1 MHTRFLYD
9 NSMDMYI
16 DTVPN
21 RGSPPTI
28 LIRESYREGGKVRK
42 RTIANITK
50 LPEDVIEQIRAALRG
65 SSVSGAPGGK
75 LRGAF
80 EISRA
85 VAHGDA
91 CAVLAALRACGIDKA
106 IDPRRSP
113 ARDLAVAL
121 VAQRVLRPGS
131 KLAAARGF
139 RPESASSTLAAQ
151 LKLPKD
157 VCANRLYEAMDWLLG
172 RQPRIEKALAE
183 KYLKEGKP
191 VLYDLTSTWS
201 YSRNCPLA
209 RHGYSRDRKRGL
221 PQIEFGLLCDGEGRP
236 VAVEAFPGNASD
248 PSTVSSQV
256 GKLRDR
262 FGLKRVVFVGDR
274 GMITKARIRKDLEP
288 NGFDWVFALRAPAIR
303 SLAESGALQPS
314 LFDQQDMAE
323 IECEEKYPGERLVVC
338 RNPLLAEERTRKRRE
353 LIAAA
358 AAELEAVRRAVRRDF
373 RPLRCPEKIRMRADK
388 ILGKY
393 KMRKHFE
400 LKIGEGSF
408 SWKRRKKA
416 IAAEAALD
424 GFYVIRTS
432 VPEKDMSAAQA
443 VLAYKS
449 LGKVERAFRT
459 MKASDLEVRPIRH
472 WLDRRVRAHLL
483 ICMLAYHVEMHMRK
497 ALAPML
503 FHDEDGSTRE
513 SPVAKAERS
522 AGARRKA
529 ATKRTQSG
537 LEVHDFRGLLK
548 HLGDLTMN
556 RVKPKG
562 SKEREFDIPSSPTP
576 TQAEALRLL
585 NAKIASG

>member
-50 LPEDVIEQIRAALRG
+50 LPEDAIEQIRAVLRG

-221 PQIEFGLLCDGEGRP
+221 
-236 VAVEAFPGNASD
+236 
-248 PSTVSSQV
+248 
-256 GKLRDR
+256 
-262 FGLKRVVFVGDR
+262 
-274 GMITKARIRKDLEP
+274 
-288 NGFDWVFALRAPAIR
+288 
-303 SLAESGALQPS
+303 QPS

-373 RPLRCPEKIRMRADK
+373 RPLRCAEKIWMRADK
-388 ILGKY
+388 ILGNC

-408 SWKRRKKA
+408 SWKRKKEA

-522 AGARRKA
+522 RSARRKA
-529 ATKRTQSG
+529 ATKRTRSG

>member
-1 MHTRFLYD
+1 
-9 NSMDMYI
+9 
-16 DTVPN
+16 
-21 RGSPPTI
+21 
-28 LIRESYREGGKVRK
+28 
-42 RTIANITK
+42 
-50 LPEDVIEQIRAALRG
+50 
-65 SSVSGAPGGK
+65 
-75 LRGAF
+75 
-80 EISRA
+80 
-85 VAHGDA
+85 
-91 CAVLAALRACGIDKA
+91 
-106 IDPRRSP
+106 
-113 ARDLAVAL
+113 
-121 VAQRVLRPGS
+121 
-131 KLAAARGF
+131 
-139 RPESASSTLAAQ
+139 
-151 LKLPKD
+151 
-157 VCANRLYEAMDWLLG
+157 
-172 RQPRIEKALAE
+172 
-183 KYLKEGKP
+183 
-191 VLYDLTSTWS
+191 
-201 YSRNCPLA
+201 
-209 RHGYSRDRKRGL
+209 
-221 PQIEFGLLCDGEGRP
+221 
-236 VAVEAFPGNASD
+236 
-248 PSTVSSQV
+248 
-256 GKLRDR
+256 
-262 FGLKRVVFVGDR
+262 
-274 GMITKARIRKDLEP
+274 
-288 NGFDWVFALRAPAIR
+288 
-303 SLAESGALQPS
+303 
-314 LFDQQDMAE
+314 
-323 IECEEKYPGERLVVC
+323 
-338 RNPLLAEERTRKRRE
+338 
-353 LIAAA
+353 
-358 AAELEAVRRAVRRDF
+358 
-373 RPLRCPEKIRMRADK
+373 MRADK

-400 LKIGEGSF
+400 LKIGEGSL
-408 SWKRRKKA
+408 SWKRKKEA

-432 VPEKDMSAAQA
+432 VPEKDMSAAEA

-529 ATKRTQSG
+529 ATKRTRSG